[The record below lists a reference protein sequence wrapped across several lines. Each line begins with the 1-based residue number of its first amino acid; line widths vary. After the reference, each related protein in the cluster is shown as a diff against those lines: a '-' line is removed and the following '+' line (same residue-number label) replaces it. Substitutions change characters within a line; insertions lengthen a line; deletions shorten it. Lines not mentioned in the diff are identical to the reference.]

1 MIKFFRRIRQQL
13 LSENKFSK
21 YLLYAIGE
29 IILVVIGIL
38 IALQINNW
46 NAQQKEKEALM
57 KTLSIIK
64 NNIED
69 DILMLDSLKKK
80 KKKLT
85 PLYKKE
91 QLTFFN
97 NTYNLE
103 TSMNA
108 IYVFDG
114 FNFKANQSGFNT
126 LEQSPYLALINGS
139 SLHKLLLV
147 RKSAIEKLY
156 ITENETNTGV
166 DNLETQLEHT
176 FDMKMGYTVFMSAKE
191 QQDANITITD
201 VDAFVKELHNS
212 VLYRNAITK
221 ASIRDKTI
229 IPQYDALIQLSK
241 DAITEINKITKSQ

>member
-69 DILMLDSLKKK
+69 DILMLDSLKSKRE
-80 KKKLT
+80 KLI

-91 QLTFFN
+91 QLTFFD
-97 NTYNLE
+97 NTYDLE

-126 LEQSPYLALINGS
+126 LEQSPYLASINGS
-139 SLHKLLLV
+139 NLHKLLLV
-147 RKSAIEKLY
+147 RKSAIENLY
-156 ITENETNTGV
+156 TIENETITGV

-176 FDMKMGYTVFMSAKE
+176 FDMKMGYTIFMSTKE

-201 VDAFVKELHNS
+201 VDAFVKEVHNS

-229 IPQYDALIQLSK
+229 IPQYDTLIQLSK
-241 DAITEINKITKSQ
+241 DVITEINKVTKSP